1 MDNNLNK
8 EARKLINIET
18 EEQYNYLKN
27 VVKRCRWAEKHLP
40 LPLAFVVKAIL
51 ITRAEV
57 KFNLKGGTTDERI

>member
-27 VVKRCRWAEKHLP
+27 VVDRCRWAEKHLP
-40 LPLAFVVKAIL
+40 KPLAFVVKAFL
-51 ITRAEV
+51 ITKAEV